1 MDVSEKVA
9 ENFWLEALATVV
21 GKLDALKPLRMSAN
35 GGDSEAQ
42 IALPAALVES
52 LQRSTKNHPTAIFV
66 FLVTAVQGV
75 LQRYSGQTTLLI
87 GAPPLELSDSN
98 GLVFVLN
105 QIDAAASFKALIG
118 EQRQRVIEASRY
130 QHYSLTTLYGKFI
143 ANYGNYEPIFD
154 VGVMYDKLSPATE
167 EFDLFK
173 LQVRLSD
180 DERGWSLRLRAK
192 NGIIAAPVLAQF
204 GEHLIRFLAAGFA
217 EPNVLL
223 KDIALL
229 TPDEIERVLAF
240 GRGGPTEEQASLIE
254 QIREHALHAGERT
267 AVVWNEQQLSY
278 AELEAR
284 SNQFARMLTTAGVR
298 PESRVMLIMPKSLDL
313 PICLLGTWKA
323 GAVYVPAAPEL
334 PAERLLALIAD
345 CDPDYLVV
353 GQTVLEK
360 LPFKILAEHA
370 RAAGQARQVVL
381 ADDLE
386 YLYTEESADTIAT
399 PLDQQNLAYIMY
411 TSGTTGSFKGVAVSH
426 NSLRNVIDWFR
437 RTYQLDAES
446 KLLQLTPV
454 TFDPSLEQLLGALT
468 AGGQIHL
475 AGASDLANP
484 DQLAARIEQHAI
496 GQLNATP
503 AIVEE
508 LLAERERIPGLHT
521 VIVGGDSLREDLKTR
536 LIDKGYRLYNH
547 YGPTE
552 CTIDVTA
559 DACQAE
565 QPVAIGRPID
575 NTRIYI
581 LSQDQQ
587 PQPPGVAGEIYVG
600 GAGLARGYWRDP
612 ALTAEL
618 FVPDPFADG
627 ERLFRT
633 GDSASWT
640 DDGAIVFGGRSS
652 TLAKVRGVRINP
664 AEIER
669 VLSDNPR
676 IKEAAL
682 VAYHNAIGEE
692 SLCLFVGGTDYSER
706 EITDLLL
713 QRLPHS
719 FIPSRIV
726 LIERLPKLESGKVDA
741 AQLRAQAQQ
750 LTVEA
755 AYRAPETETEQI
767 IAAIWADVLGVERV
781 GVDTDFFALGGHSLM
796 ATRVIYRIYEEFGVD
811 INLRVFFESRT
822 IAQLAGVVEEQLL
835 LTVEAEDLALIEG
848 EDGTTQDQTQA

>member
-21 GKLDALKPLRMSAN
+21 GKLDALKPLRTSGS
-35 GGDSEAQ
+35 GGDTEAQ

-66 FLVTAVQGV
+66 FLVSAVQGV

-87 GAPPLELSDSN
+87 GAPPLERSDSN

-105 QIDAAASFKALIG
+105 QIDGAGSFKTLIG

-130 QHYSLTTLYGKFI
+130 QHYSLTTLYQKFI

-192 NGIIAAPVLAQF
+192 DGIIAAPVLAQF
-204 GEHLIRFLAAGFA
+204 GEHLIRFLSAGFA
-217 EPNVLL
+217 DPNVLL

-229 TPDEIERVLAF
+229 TPDEIARVLAF
-240 GRGGPTEEQASLIE
+240 GRGNAADVSASLVE
-254 QIREHALHAGERT
+254 QIREHAVYAGERT
-267 AVVWNEQQLSY
+267 AVVWGEQLSY

-284 SNQFARMLTTAGVR
+284 SNQFARMLAAAGVQ

-323 GAVYVPAAPEL
+323 GAVYVPVAPEL

-360 LPFKILAEHA
+360 LPFKTLAEHA
-370 RAAGQARQVVL
+370 RAAGQRQVVL

-386 YLYTEESADTIAT
+386 YLYTEESADAITT
-399 PLDQQNLAYIMY
+399 PLDQQSLAYIMY

-426 NSLRNVIDWFR
+426 SSLSNVISWFR
-437 RTYQLDAES
+437 RTYQLDAEA

-468 AGGQIHL
+468 AGGQIQL
-475 AGASDLANP
+475 AGAAELANP
-484 DQLAARIEQHAI
+484 DQLAARIEQQAL

-521 VIVGGDSLREDLKTR
+521 VIVGGDSLREDLKAK
-536 LIDKGYRLYNH
+536 IIGKGYRLHNH

-559 DACQAE
+559 GACQAE
-565 QPVAIGRPID
+565 QPVAIGHPID

-581 LSQDQQ
+581 LNQTLQ

-627 ERLFRT
+627 QRMFRT

-640 DDGAIVFGGRSS
+640 EDGAIMFGGRSS

-676 IKEAAL
+676 LKEAAV

-692 SLCLFVGGTDYSER
+692 SLCLFVGGTDYSES

-713 QRLPHS
+713 QRLPHT

-726 LIERLPKLESGKVDA
+726 LIERLPKLESGKIDA

-811 INLRVFFESRT
+811 INLR
-822 IAQLAGVVEEQLL
+822 
-835 LTVEAEDLALIEG
+835 
-848 EDGTTQDQTQA
+848 